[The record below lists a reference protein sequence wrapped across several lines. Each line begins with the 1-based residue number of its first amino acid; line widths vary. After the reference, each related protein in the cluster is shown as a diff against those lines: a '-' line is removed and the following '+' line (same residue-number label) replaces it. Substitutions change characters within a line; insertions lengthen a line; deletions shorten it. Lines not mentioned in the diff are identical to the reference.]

1 MFLAG
6 QEARVSAVHVDLDGE
21 THVAVSLVDDPAA
34 EPHDWYGRS
43 RQPGSRPTRGETVVR
58 MVGVLTTLLVA
69 AGLAGAVVVGVRS
82 VPDVKRYL
90 AMRRM

>member
-1 MFLAG
+1 
-6 QEARVSAVHVDLDGE
+6 
-21 THVAVSLVDDPAA
+21 
-34 EPHDWYGRS
+34 
-43 RQPGSRPTRGETVVR
+43 

-69 AGLAGAVVVGVRS
+69 AGLAGAVVIGVRS

>member
-1 MFLAG
+1 M
-6 QEARVSAVHVDLDGE
+6 
-21 THVAVSLVDDPAA
+21 
-34 EPHDWYGRS
+34 
-43 RQPGSRPTRGETVVR
+43 R
-58 MVGVLTTLLVA
+58 MLGVLTTLLVG

>member
-1 MFLAG
+1 ML
-6 QEARVSAVHVDLDGE
+6 
-21 THVAVSLVDDPAA
+21 
-34 EPHDWYGRS
+34 
-43 RQPGSRPTRGETVVR
+43 
-58 MVGVLTTLLVA
+58 GVLTTLLVG